1 MSHQVDI
8 KCTPK
13 QSANENEYLKI
24 VADILKIDQQ
34 SIINHRILKESIDA
48 RKRDIVINMRIEIIT
63 TGNDFAFDKTLFS
76 YKNVKES
83 KPIYIIG
90 AGPSGLF
97 AALRFIE
104 LGIKP
109 IIFERGKD
117 VSSRKLDIAK
127 INRENIV
134 DENSNYCFG
143 EGGAG
148 TFSDGKLYTRS
159 KKRGNVTR
167 ILEILNNHGADNNIL
182 YKAHPHIGTNKLPKV
197 ITNIRETIL
206 NFGGEIHFNSKLTD
220 IEITKNKISS
230 IEINNSEKIL
240 CNKLVLATGHSA
252 RDIYELL
259 HTKNI
264 LLEEKPFAM
273 GVRVEH
279 PQNIIDKIQYSCEI
293 RDEFLPAAS
302 YNLVQQIDNR
312 GVYSFCMCPGGFIV
326 PAATAPNQIV
336 INGMS
341 PSLRNSKFANSG
353 MVVEITKADLTE
365 YAQFGVLAGMKYQ
378 ENFERLAFVNGGNGL
393 VAPAQRLVDF
403 VKGRISSSLPE
414 TSYHLGIISSPLHH
428 WMPENI
434 AARLQKAFKLFN
446 NKMNG
451 YLTNE
456 AVVIGV
462 ESRTSSPVRI
472 PRNKDTFEHI
482 AVKGL
487 FPCGEGAGYAG
498 GIVSAA
504 IDGERIAEIIAG
516 E

>member
-414 TSYHLGIISSPLHH
+414 TSYHPGIISSPLHH